1 MDEWRRH
8 YNSLDR
14 NQREHIY
21 ETAKAM
27 LDAAS
32 KQFMHNWRQTL
43 PILLSPGLMSFYAIV
58 DPETA
63 GRVIED
69 LWGVF
74 TIVLLLGI
82 FLTLYRGVRLH
93 SRFSLL
99 MASSLVLAIVML
111 LPFIFFVE
119 ISAPF
124 LAAIVI
130 YNISLA
136 FYVTVS
142 MGIYL
147 VMMGISPPREP
158 YA

>member
-1 MDEWRRH
+1 
-8 YNSLDR
+8 
-14 NQREHIY
+14 
-21 ETAKAM
+21 
-27 LDAAS
+27 
-32 KQFMHNWRQTL
+32 
-43 PILLSPGLMSFYAIV
+43 
-58 DPETA
+58 
-63 GRVIED
+63 
-69 LWGVF
+69 
-74 TIVLLLGI
+74 
-82 FLTLYRGVRLH
+82 
-93 SRFSLL
+93 

-124 LAAIVI
+124 FAAIVI

-147 VMMGISPPREP
+147 VMMGIKPPSEP